1 MAVRTID
8 CTACGSTV
16 PYGRLSCPACG
27 ELLASVAGAMRP
39 LRSVADVA
47 EPRSVASPSQDPG
60 GPLADLT
67 PARPGWSDGPGSE
80 PADRAGDRQP
90 EPEPEPEPEA
100 EPTAAE
106 PEPPVAEPGPTAAI
120 VEPTAAEP
128 EPPVAGP
135 ERTGTDEEPD
145 RSRDALGWPPAIE
158 DARPGG
164 SVPRWDGA
172 PPPAWPPPIQS
183 SGVGVAAAMPG
194 AYLPPSP
201 VPLGEAAAFA
211 SAAPARSDGPALPAP
226 ARAWAGLRADEPPAV
241 GHDRSSVTDELRALT
256 DPSKRDEMI
265 GWLAVA
271 GGTLASLGFLLPWSR
286 VVIGSNGVGYFASW
300 GFAGPGHLLVVV
312 ALLAVVALALVG
324 VRVPVA
330 IRLGAPGLF
339 LGGLIIGV
347 AWPYLVGPLGALP
360 GVWLSLF
367 GAATLTV
374 ASIAALVGTRHGG
387 RAQDV

>member
-39 LRSVADVA
+39 LRSVAEVS
-47 EPRSVASPSQDPG
+47 EPSSVASRSHDPG
-60 GPLADLT
+60 GPLPDLS
-67 PARPGWSDGPGSE
+67 PAGIGWADGPVSE
-80 PADRAGDRQP
+80 PADGAGEHQP
-90 EPEPEPEPEA
+90 EPEPEPEPTTA
-100 EPTAAE
+100 VVEPTVAE
-106 PEPPVAEPGPTAAI
+106 PETPVAEP
-120 VEPTAAEP
+120 VS
-128 EPPVAGP
+128 PVAGP
-135 ERTGTDEEPD
+135 ESPVAEPERTETDEEPEH
-145 RSRDALGWPPAIE
+145 SRDALGWPPAIE
-158 DARPGG
+158 DAQPAG
-164 SVPRWDGA
+164 SVPRWDAA
-172 PPPAWPPPIQS
+172 PAPAWPPPIQP
-183 SGVGVAAAMPG
+183 SGAGVAAAMPG

-201 VPLGEAAAFA
+201 VPPAHAPTFA
-211 SAAPARSDGPALPAP
+211 SAAPASSDGPALPAP

-241 GHDRSSVTDELRALT
+241 GHDRSSATDELRALT